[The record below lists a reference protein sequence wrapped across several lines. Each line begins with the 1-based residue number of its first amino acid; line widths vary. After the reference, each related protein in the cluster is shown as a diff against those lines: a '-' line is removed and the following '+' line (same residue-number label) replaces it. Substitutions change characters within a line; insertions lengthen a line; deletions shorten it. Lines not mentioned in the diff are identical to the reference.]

1 MDNGYYD
8 LKPREGVDK
17 TYIDKPSVDKTRNRD
32 IMYKAY
38 DGKEFANFED
48 VVIYNQMFYDN
59 MMNNEKGKSR

>member
-1 MDNGYYD
+1 MNNEYYD

-17 TYIDKPSVDKTRNRD
+17 TCNRD

-59 MMNNEKGKSR
+59 MMNNEKRKSR